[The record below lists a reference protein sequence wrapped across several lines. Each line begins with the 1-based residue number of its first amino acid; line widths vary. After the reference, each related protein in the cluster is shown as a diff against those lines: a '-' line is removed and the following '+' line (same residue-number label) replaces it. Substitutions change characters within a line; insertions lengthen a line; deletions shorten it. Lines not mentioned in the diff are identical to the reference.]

1 MPIKPIYR
9 SFLCHALR
17 NKVVIVAL
25 SAFAA
30 HIASIQAVP
39 LYHSRIQADPSVDTG
54 RVITYLYPSDSPTS
68 QTCQVRAAGRDVFVY
83 HTSAGDF
90 AAFAFE
96 GAIEMEIATPAPVKD
111 VRVTPAR
118 LQIAPEIDGNK
129 IRFQLGHPAHLLIE
143 IDGLEQLFLYADL
156 PDTNPPPPEAPGVHY
171 YRAGQVY
178 DAGEIR
184 LRDRET
190 LYIEGGAVVRGCI
203 RATSAEGVR
212 IAGYGILDGGIYKLG
227 DRRRR
232 SILLEGCRN
241 SRVEDIIII
250 EPSAWMVVLGACDHV
265 TVRNIKELGEPG
277 GSDGI
282 DIVGSRHIRVENCMC
297 RSGDDCVAIKSL
309 DLRPHDRDATMDYA
323 MDVQDIEI
331 TGCVFLSNR
340 GGQAMEIGHELRTAL
355 VSDIRFRDIDVLGV
369 HQFGAPFGI
378 HNADR
383 ATVSNVTYENIRVEH
398 HYDKLVDFRIIKSRW
413 SQDIERGQ
421 IRDVTLRNID
431 VVVSIYNPG
440 YTCSLIGGYDAQHTI
455 EHVRFEN
462 FRIAGKPA
470 TSPDDL
476 DLYCKHAEGIVFK

>member
-1 MPIKPIYR
+1 MSIKPLSRLILYAAVFIGTITAII
-9 SFLCHALR
+9 SITADGISSAQ
-17 NKVVIVAL
+17 VVPSDPVQ
-25 SAFAA
+25 SQTSP
-30 HIASIQAVP
+30 SIEA
-39 LYHSRIQADPSVDTG
+39 G
-54 RVITYLYPSDSPTS
+54 RVITYVYPPESPTS
-68 QTCQVRAAGRDVFVY
+68 QTSQVRAAGHDVFVY

-96 GAIEMEIATPAPVKD
+96 GAIEIEIETPAPVKD
-111 VRVTPAR
+111 VRIVPAR
-118 LQIAPEIDGNK
+118 LQIAPVIDGNK

-143 IDGLEQLFLYADL
+143 IDGLQQLFLYADM
-156 PDTNPPPPEAPGVHY
+156 PDSNPPAPEAPGVHY

-184 LRDRET
+184 LLDREI

-203 RATSAEGVR
+203 RATSVEGVR
-212 IAGYGILDGGIYKLG
+212 IAGCGILDGGIYKQG

-265 TVRNIKELGEPG
+265 TVRNIKELGEAG
-277 GSDGI
+277 GCDGI

-323 MDVQDIEI
+323 LDVQDIEI

-340 GGQAMEIGHELRTAL
+340 GGQAMEIGHELRTAF
-355 VSDIRFRDIDVLGV
+355 VSDIRFHDIDVLGV

-413 SQDIERGQ
+413 SKDIERGQ

-462 FRIAGKPA
+462 FRMAGKPA
-470 TSPDDL
+470 TSADDL